1 MAILLTVVLT
11 VVYRLVL
18 LASRRCA
25 STRMGG
31 VAKDAEV
38 LVLRHQL
45 AVRHRQVARPR
56 FSGRIAR
63 SSASDLAC
71 MVPPESLGGVPR
83 RPNLP
88 WHRALVRRH
97 WTDSHRRPERTSPI
111 GGGVLALI
119 VRLAR
124 ETSAGPPTYL
134 RAN

>member
-31 VAKDAEV
+31 VAKDAGV

-45 AVRHRQVARPR
+45 AVRQRQVARPR
-56 FSGRIAR
+56 FSGRIER
-63 SSASDLAC
+63 SSASDLAR
-71 MVPPESLGGVPR
+71 MVPPESWAAFLAAPTTI
-83 RPNLP
+83 LP

-97 WTDSHRRPERTSPI
+97 WTDSHRRP
-111 GGGVLALI
+111 GGP
-119 VRLAR
+119 RLSEEAFCADR
-124 ETSAGPPTYL
+124 PSGP
-134 RAN
+134 